1 MSLKIFKSNKYSK
14 DRPQN
19 NFYDYVNSN
28 WTKQTIIPTN
38 KSSISNTEIIKNKT
52 NHQLKEIIIKLPK
65 KNIIKKYYNSFT
77 NIKKRNKMGFQPII
91 KYLNLIDTSSNY
103 TILKLFLVLG
113 IPTMFDLDKSVDLYK
128 NKKYFC
134 FLTEDNSGLPVF
146 YYKHKKYKSIQ
157 LKYKELIKKIFKLID
172 EEDESIKIYKTEKKL
187 AEKMLTP
194 LEQKDFKKLFNKVN
208 RKNVLNNELNNL
220 LTAFNIPD
228 MILIDNLNYFKYIQ
242 KVLQTDLKS
251 FFKWKLL
258 LFSAQYL
265 SEDFTD
271 LLFNFY
277 NKSLLGIKKK
287 SPCWLEGINFINM
300 TVSELLGEKY
310 RKKHFTLKEKNHV
323 TKMIKNIKESL
334 KNKITNSDFMT
345 SKTKKNAL
353 LKIKTLKYKVGYP
366 KKYNKYKKLK
376 AHEHPLDNLLEYN
389 KYCFIKY
396 ILPKINKKIN
406 KTHWEMDCYR
416 VNAYYE
422 PVYNQIV
429 IPAGIL
435 QPPYYDI
442 NADNALNY
450 GAIGTIIGHELT
462 HGFDDTGKQFNE
474 NGIMKNW
481 WIKSNAQKY
490 TRKLK
495 LLITQYDNYKLY
507 NEKINGKLTIGE
519 NIADLEG
526 FKIAFDA
533 FLKLKNYSI
542 DNVSPEKRFFIAFAI
557 SWRSKQTKKALLLK
571 MLYDTHS
578 PAQIRV
584 NGVLSNIPQF
594 YKEYCVHKEDEMYR
608 HKLISFI

>member
-1 MSLKIFKSNKYSK
+1 
-14 DRPQN
+14 
-19 NFYDYVNSN
+19 
-28 WTKQTIIPTN
+28 
-38 KSSISNTEIIKNKT
+38 
-52 NHQLKEIIIKLPK
+52 
-65 KNIIKKYYNSFT
+65 
-77 NIKKRNKMGFQPII
+77 
-91 KYLNLIDTSSNY
+91 
-103 TILKLFLVLG
+103 
-113 IPTMFDLDKSVDLYK
+113 
-128 NKKYFC
+128 
-134 FLTEDNSGLPVF
+134 
-146 YYKHKKYKSIQ
+146 
-157 LKYKELIKKIFKLID
+157 
-172 EEDESIKIYKTEKKL
+172 
-187 AEKMLTP
+187 
-194 LEQKDFKKLFNKVN
+194 
-208 RKNVLNNELNNL
+208 
-220 LTAFNIPD
+220 
-228 MILIDNLNYFKYIQ
+228 
-242 KVLQTDLKS
+242 
-251 FFKWKLL
+251 
-258 LFSAQYL
+258 
-265 SEDFTD
+265 
-271 LLFNFY
+271 
-277 NKSLLGIKKK
+277 
-287 SPCWLEGINFINM
+287 
-300 TVSELLGEKY
+300 
-310 RKKHFTLKEKNHV
+310 
-323 TKMIKNIKESL
+323 
-334 KNKITNSDFMT
+334 
-345 SKTKKNAL
+345 
-353 LKIKTLKYKVGYP
+353 
-366 KKYNKYKKLK
+366 
-376 AHEHPLDNLLEYN
+376 
-389 KYCFIKY
+389 
-396 ILPKINKKIN
+396 
-406 KTHWEMDCYR
+406 MDCYR